1 MTKIFDSIYGKIF
14 HYPLLEIKV
23 FDAVGYDD
31 DDELVD
37 YKLLGTKELKRA
49 NVLINHDNDYFI
61 DKVHPHARQ
70 DVSFGPYRSL
80 CFGDNHEDVDRL
92 MWCDSYECAYYL
104 IQSILETANN
114 FDGYMSWR
122 YYADKD
128 LNTYKCCEICGH
140 TLPLFDNLC
149 SDCSAR
155 KIRAKITG
163 PNFSLK
169 KCTECGN
176 ILWRFQKCK
185 RTRYCGQD

>member
-14 HYPLLEIKV
+14 HYPHLEIKV

-31 DDELVD
+31 DGKPVD

-49 NVLINHDNDYFI
+49 NVLINHDNYYFI
-61 DKVHPHARQ
+61 DKVHPHACQ
-70 DVSFGPYRSL
+70 DVFFGPYRSL
-80 CFGDNHEDVDRL
+80 CLGDNYKDVDRL
-92 MWCDSYECAYYL
+92 LERNSYECAYYL

-128 LNTYKCCEICGH
+128 LNTYKCCEVCGH
-140 TLPLFDNLC
+140 TLLLSDSLC
-149 SDCSAR
+149 ANCYDKKRIS
-155 KIRAKITG
+155 KITG

-169 KCTECGN
+169 KCTECGSL
-176 ILWRFQKCK
+176 LWRFQKCK